1 MLWFN
6 GLAKTALLLFY
17 YLVCLIGIHPTSLD
31 NFVVVAVA
39 VVVVVFFFFF
49 FNLNLFK
56 ELAKIL
62 RI

>member
-49 FNLNLFK
+49 NLNLFK

>member
-31 NFVVVAVA
+31 NFFVVVVAVA
-39 VVVVVFFFFF
+39 VVFFF